1 MKELNSVNGI
11 YSARMIGQHLMLK
24 AVSLGV
30 TTPFLSA
37 SLIETVQSDIACEK
51 PGILDVFKVNYPKYS
66 KKFSQISICSFR
78 LDDNRISSGS

>member
-1 MKELNSVNGI
+1 
-11 YSARMIGQHLMLK
+11 MIGQHLMLK

-30 TTPFLSA
+30 TTPFFSA

-66 KKFSQISICSFR
+66 KKFFISQAFYV
-78 LDDNRISSGS
+78 DNNRISSVS

>member
-1 MKELNSVNGI
+1 
-11 YSARMIGQHLMLK
+11 MIGQHLMLK

-30 TTPFLSA
+30 TTPFFSA

-66 KKFSQISICSFR
+66 KKFFISKR
-78 LDDNRISSGS
+78 T

>member
-1 MKELNSVNGI
+1 MIFYFCLKELNSINGI

-30 TTPFLSA
+30 TAPFLSA

-51 PGILDVFKVNYPKYS
+51 PGILDVFKVIFNYHA
-66 KKFSQISICSFR
+66 F
-78 LDDNRISSGS
+78 

>member
-1 MKELNSVNGI
+1 MIFYFCLKELNSINGI

-30 TTPFLSA
+30 TAPFLSA

-51 PGILDVFKVNYPKYS
+51 PGILDVFKVI
-66 KKFSQISICSFR
+66 FSYQAF
-78 LDDNRISSGS
+78 